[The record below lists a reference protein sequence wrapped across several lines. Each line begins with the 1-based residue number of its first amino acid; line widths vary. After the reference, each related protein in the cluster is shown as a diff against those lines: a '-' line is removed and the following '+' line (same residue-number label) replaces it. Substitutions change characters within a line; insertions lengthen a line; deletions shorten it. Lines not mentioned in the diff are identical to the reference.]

1 MMFIEANLD
10 GLVFMIFLI
19 MFGPAVLFVIIGLM
33 VRKKNKKSAKVFY
46 ILAGIYLVI
55 SLGVCGALIA

>member
-1 MMFIEANLD
+1 MFIEANLD

-55 SLGVCGALIA
+55 SLGICGALIA